1 MLSPSDSFFFPALC
15 WLWVVNQPRHNS
27 PILVLHSKQLLS
39 FIRGIFMNNSLDYP
53 FEAIRCQSEVAQS
66 CLTLCDPMDCSPPGS
81 FHPWNFLGK
90 STGVG
95 CHYLL
100 QGIFPTR
107 GFNPGL
113 PHCRLYHLSHEGIP
127 SDANTQLF
135 WYHKI

>member
-1 MLSPSDSFFFPALC
+1 M
-15 WLWVVNQPRHNS
+15 NQPRHNS

-100 QGIFPTR
+100 QGIFPSQGSNQGPTLQTDTLPSEP
-107 GFNPGL
+107 PGNQAFTNHKDSKLNIRDDL
-113 PHCRLYHLSHEGIP
+113 PVMYLICGSYV
-127 SDANTQLF
+127 
-135 WYHKI
+135 K